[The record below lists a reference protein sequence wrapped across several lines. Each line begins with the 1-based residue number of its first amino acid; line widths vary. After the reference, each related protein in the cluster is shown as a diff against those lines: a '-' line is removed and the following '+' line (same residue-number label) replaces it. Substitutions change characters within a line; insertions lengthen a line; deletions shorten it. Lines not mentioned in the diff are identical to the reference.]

1 MCKQDIYGC
10 RALGVPLW
18 PYGKLIYTKVRNIS
32 QDDENDWIIY
42 DDLDITVS
50 EMPYFWTK

>member
-18 PYGKLIYTKVRNIS
+18 LYGKLIYTKVRNIS
-32 QDDENDWIIY
+32 QDDENG
-42 DDLDITVS
+42 
-50 EMPYFWTK
+50 